1 MLAIKFYWK
10 PLLGC
15 CSAWFLYDAVVY
27 PFNLLAPTLV
37 AGFSD
42 NQTMQESIGWSALIN
57 FFALPGAFIG
67 AMLMDRIGR
76 RQTYA
81 LGWAIV
87 CVFGFVIGGT
97 MFPLSSSSAFPA
109 FVTLYGLFQTF
120 LSVGPGDCNFLVS
133 SESFPTPLRGH
144 FLGFA
149 AAVGKAGAAVGT
161 EALSKALTSFDD
173 RLKGQQVV
181 FLIGSG
187 ISVVGTLC
195 VWFLIPNVSILCQLV
210 SILANIIKAPQDTR
224 RGGCSLPSIL
234 GGEWLRRQPDGVE
247 GLGKVT
253 CFNCGWGH

>member
-37 AGFSD
+37 AGFSE

-195 VWFLIPNVSILCQLV
+195 VWFLIPNVSMLCQIGG
-210 SILANIIKAPQDTR
+210 ILANIIKAPQDTGG
-224 RGGCSLPSIL
+224 GGCSLPSIL
-234 GGEWLRRQPDGVE
+234 GGEWLRR
-247 GLGKVT
+247 
-253 CFNCGWGH
+253 